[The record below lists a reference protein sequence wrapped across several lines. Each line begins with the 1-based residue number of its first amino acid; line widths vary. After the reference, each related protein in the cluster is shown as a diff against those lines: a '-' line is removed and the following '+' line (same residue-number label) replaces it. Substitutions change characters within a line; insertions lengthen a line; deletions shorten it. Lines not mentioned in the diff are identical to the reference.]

1 MSDTPIIEAGDPTP
15 DEPAAVQ
22 NTAVPLQG
30 DEFDLDAV
38 AAEAEKDPYPFSWKG
53 QRWVLKHASTIDLR
67 TLEPADGG
75 DLAAMRL
82 AILSAL
88 GEEQAARFNTVPQ
101 DADAMAALFDR
112 WTNHAGNAEGESPA
126 SPASS
131 ASTEPRSRPA
141 SRSTTRASGSASS
154 GKARSRRAS

>member
-1 MSDTPIIEAGDPTP
+1 VSDETVVIES
-15 DEPAAVQ
+15 EAASTQ
-22 NTAVPLQG
+22 ATAVPLRG

-38 AAEAEKDPYPFSWKG
+38 AAEAERDPYPFIWKG
-53 QRWVLKHASTIDLR
+53 QRWVLRHASTIDLR

-88 GEEQAARFNTVPQ
+88 GEEQAARFNAVPQ
-101 DADAMAALFDR
+101 DANAITVLFDR
-112 WTNHAGNAEGESPA
+112 WTKHAGHDEGESSA
-126 SPASS
+126 SPASF

-141 SRSTTRASGSASS
+141 SRSTTRASGSGSS
-154 GKARSRRAS
+154 GKARSPRAS